1 MARKITNE
9 QMKNLIMNILFS
21 KKRDAQ
27 RNYHNLLW
35 CRDNDKNP
43 AADPKLRLRK
53 YLEFELQSYYHH
65 EDGKKYVFTINKDYS
80 TNDYECD
87 DLDAAID
94 LANEHLYTN
103 HEWYRNIIQ

>member
-43 AADPKLRLRK
+43 AADPKVRLRK
-53 YLEFELQSYYHH
+53 YLEFELSSYYHY
-65 EDGKKYVFTINKDYS
+65 EDNKKYVFTINKDYS
-80 TNDYECD
+80 TTDYECD
-87 DLDAAID
+87 DLKAAID
-94 LANEHLYTN
+94 MANEHLYTN
-103 HEWYRNIIQ
+103 NEWYRNIIQ

>member
-9 QMKNLIMNILFS
+9 QMRNLIVNIFTS
-21 KKRDAQ
+21 KQRDINRFYQ
-27 RNYHNLLW
+27 NLLF

-43 AADPKLRLRK
+43 AADPKARLRN
-53 YLEFELQSYYHH
+53 YLEFNLQSYYSY
-65 EDGKKYVFTINKDYS
+65 EGDKKYVFTINKDYS

-103 HEWYRNIIQ
+103 CEWYRNIIQ